1 MNSRFFETFHECEV
15 AIGATRET
23 VPILGFAVRTE
34 HRGLARK
41 ASLRGH
47 TRFELDSNGSG
58 VQGARESVTRIE
70 TQLKSILQSRNAET
84 KNYVL
89 LSESR

>member
-1 MNSRFFETFHECEV
+1 
-15 AIGATRET
+15 
-23 VPILGFAVRTE
+23 L
-34 HRGLARK
+34 GLARN

-58 VQGARESVTRIE
+58 VHGAREPVTRIE
-70 TQLKSILQSRNAET
+70 TQLKSIPHSRNSET

-89 LSESR
+89 VTESR

>member
-1 MNSRFFETFHECEV
+1 MNLRFIETLHEYDV

-23 VPILGFAVRTE
+23 GTILRFAVRTE
-34 HRGLARK
+34 HRGLARN

-58 VQGARESVTRIE
+58 VQGSRESVTRIE

-89 LSESR
+89 VTESR